1 MRRRSRLTRITGLRW
16 AGSPGGPG
24 RAAAVLLIRAGLP
37 GLLRLLGH
45 GCTTVASARDFS
57 PFKAA
62 SMIIFSARRLNIPII
77 GIRIPTASS

>member
-1 MRRRSRLTRITGLRW
+1 MLT
-16 AGSPGGPG
+16 
-24 RAAAVLLIRAGLP
+24 RAGLP

-45 GCTTVASARDFS
+45 GCPTVASARDFS
-57 PFKAA
+57 PFKAV